1 MSEMKDRLKELRK
14 TLNLKQREVAER
26 LDVAVS
32 VVGGWEAGVQA
43 IPSTRIYQLCKEY
56 NVRREW
62 LETGVG
68 EMFEPEATFEEKLA
82 NAASA
87 LFDGLSI
94 AENRRAQGDERKSRN
109 QTATAQKGR
118 ELPRRLLPPRR
129 QPAKRD
135 RRPERVIR
143 NRRAEAWNP
152 SSRRLKE

>member
-87 LFDGLSI
+87 LFDGLSYRGKI
-94 AENRRAQGDERKSRN
+94 AVLKAMSEKLGIKPQPPKKVENFPDDYYRLVASLQN
-109 QTATAQKGR
+109 ATDDQNA
-118 ELPRRLLPPRR
+118 
-129 QPAKRD
+129 
-135 RRPERVIR
+135 
-143 NRRAEAWNP
+143 
-152 SSRRLKE
+152 

>member
-14 TLNLKQREVAER
+14 TLNLKQREVAEN
-26 LDVAVS
+26 LGVTVS

-87 LFDGLSI
+87 LFDELSDRGKVAVLKAMSEKLGI
-94 AENRRAQGDERKSRN
+94 KPQPPKKVENFPDDYYSLVARLQN
-109 QTATAQKGR
+109 ATDDQNA
-118 ELPRRLLPPRR
+118 
-129 QPAKRD
+129 
-135 RRPERVIR
+135 
-143 NRRAEAWNP
+143 
-152 SSRRLKE
+152 

>member
-26 LDVAVS
+26 LGVNTGVIGTWES
-32 VVGGWEAGVQA
+32 GGSP
-43 IPSTRIYQLCKEY
+43 IPRARIYQLCHEY

-87 LFDGLSI
+87 LFDELSDRGKVAVLKAMSEKLGI
-94 AENRRAQGDERKSRN
+94 KPQPPKKVENFPDDYYRLVASLQN
-109 QTATAQKGR
+109 ATDDQNA
-118 ELPRRLLPPRR
+118 
-129 QPAKRD
+129 
-135 RRPERVIR
+135 
-143 NRRAEAWNP
+143 
-152 SSRRLKE
+152 